1 MPELPLFKFVNIL
14 PYNQAVYV
22 YVVDTNPVD
31 VVFEGTASE
40 LGELLTAKE
49 YDYIAAADVS
59 VVYTAEA
66 IGVLAIG
73 ISYLVLV

>member
-14 PYNQAVYV
+14 PYNQSVYV
-22 YVVDTNPVD
+22 YVADTNPVD

-49 YDYIAAADVS
+49 YDYIATADVS
-59 VVYTAEA
+59 VVHTTKV
-66 IGVLAIG
+66 IDILAIG
-73 ISYLVLV
+73 ISYLVLI